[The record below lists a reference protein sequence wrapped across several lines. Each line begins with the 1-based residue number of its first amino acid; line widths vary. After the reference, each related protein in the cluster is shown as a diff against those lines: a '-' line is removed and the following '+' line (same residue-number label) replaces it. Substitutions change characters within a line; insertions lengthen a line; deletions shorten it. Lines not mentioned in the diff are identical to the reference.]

1 MDAWYWGGSS
11 TVNNRALYKKRNSAL
26 RQSYKEMNG
35 NKKVWTNDTYFQKA
49 KRPKLRAVRISKI
62 AIFFKRLNDQF

>member
-1 MDAWYWGGSS
+1 MDAWYWRGSS

-26 RQSYKEMNG
+26 MESYKEMNG
-35 NKKVWTNDTYFQKA
+35 NKKVWTNDAYFQKA

-62 AIFFKRLNDQF
+62 AIFFKRLNAQF